1 MKKTTSQSVGS
12 SSRRQFLKTSGAAAL
27 GGALA
32 SPLAFAQQATAA
44 YSSSD
49 TLKLGL
55 IGCGG
60 RGTGAAAQ
68 ALSTGE
74 GVVLTAL
81 GDVFEDRLQSSR
93 RTSRATSNSGHAPRS
108 PTMRAS
114 WAWTRTRR

>member
-1 MKKTTSQSVGS
+1 MQRTKSQAGVN

-32 SPLAFAQQATAA
+32 SPLAFTQRAAA

-49 TLKLGL
+49 TLNVGL

-74 GVVLTAL
+74 GVILTAM
-81 GDVFEDRLQSSR
+81 GDVFAHQLQSSR
-93 RTSRATSNSGHAPRS
+93 NGLQ
-108 PTMRAS
+108 AS
-114 WAWTRTRR
+114 EEFGQRV